1 MPEETNVLGTE
12 LAPCSNDPVTG
23 YRRDGCCHHH
33 PEDAGRH
40 EICAVMTDEFLK
52 YSRLQGNDL
61 ITPRPEFDFPGLDP
75 GDRWCVCLGRWVE
88 ALDADVAPPLVLEA
102 TNESVLS
109 ELDLELLEQHEYEGE
124 ISEDAE

>member
-1 MPEETNVLGTE
+1 
-12 LAPCSNDPVTG
+12 
-23 YRRDGCCHHH
+23 
-33 PEDAGRH
+33 
-40 EICAVMTDEFLK
+40 MTDEFLK

-61 ITPRPEFDFPGLDP
+61 ITPRPEFDFPGLNP

-124 ISEDAE
+124 VSEDAE

>member
-1 MPEETNVLGTE
+1 
-12 LAPCSNDPVTG
+12 
-23 YRRDGCCHHH
+23 
-33 PEDAGRH
+33 
-40 EICAVMTDEFLK
+40 MTDEFLK